1 VDCRS
6 AGNCGSLSTVRRGAL
21 IGVTAPRARP
31 VLFGT
36 VVIVRKPHAEGM
48 PVLRFIGDAVGALL
62 VVLVVPVAILAVG
75 APVALVARLVLSAL
89 GLL

>member
-1 VDCRS
+1 VRQVRSEVDCRS
-6 AGNCGSLSTVRRGAL
+6 AENCGRLSTAHRGAL

-36 VVIVRKPHAEGM
+36 VVIPRKPHVEGM

-62 VVLVVPVAILAVG
+62 VVLVFPVAILAVG
-75 APVALVARLVLSAL
+75 APVALAVRLL
-89 GLL
+89 